1 MKKHKLKRANRLCS
15 NANLH
20 REIECVYTRMTH
32 LLVGKMKQP
41 IIHID
46 WSDLDDRKQHFLIR
60 ASLAAQGRSLTLY
73 EEIHTL
79 NKKEKPKTHLLFLK
93 KLNHILMPFIGFNNK
108 WGH

>member
-1 MKKHKLKRANRLCS
+1 MA
-15 NANLH
+15 
-20 REIECVYTRMTH
+20 Y

-73 EEIHTL
+73 EEIHPL
-79 NKKEKPKTHLLFLK
+79 NRKEKPKVHLQFMTRLK
-93 KLNHILMPFIGFNNK
+93 AMLPNDGVVDQITALDTATPRVVPS
-108 WGH
+108 